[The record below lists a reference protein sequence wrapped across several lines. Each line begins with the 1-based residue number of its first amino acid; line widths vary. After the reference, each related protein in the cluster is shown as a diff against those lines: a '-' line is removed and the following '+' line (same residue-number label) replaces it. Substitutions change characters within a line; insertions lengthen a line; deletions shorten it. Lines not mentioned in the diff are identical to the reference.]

1 MADTYND
8 YPKAA
13 SENAKRALKFREETD
28 NKNDC
33 GTPVG
38 WARANQLAKGEG
50 ISADTVKRMASFN
63 RHRQNKDVPY
73 EEGCGGL
80 MWDAWGGTEGVD
92 WAIRKSEQIDK
103 EAVKNMTEIDIIGAI
118 DQYTEANA
126 QNLKAELENAN
137 GLDVTFNIASEGG
150 SYFEGLTMAAMISSY
165 KGKTTAK
172 GIGIVASAATV
183 VFLAADEKVLTS
195 NSFFMI
201 HSAWSGAEGNAKQI
215 SKTVELLNRVDEQ
228 MVNIYTAQMESKGKL
243 INNSIDE
250 TKTYIRNMM
259 AEETWLTA
267 QEAVDYGFADYIM
280 DEAQIPDY
288 KNYEAVFNKVRAES
302 KFKNIPK
309 IKNSMN
315 DKKSLLQNIASVFGF
330 KAEIVEEKDLT
341 KIEEPKAED
350 GLEIEISQEEKD
362 FESYTPEEKIDW
374 YKKKIAELEAE
385 KEAMSTEMAGMKE
398 KIKSQE
404 EVMKEKEVVIESKEK
419 EIEEAQA
426 KAFAKISYKSENSG
440 TSVKNKFTQDQIIQA
455 STFIKSLL
463 NK

>member
-1 MADTYND
+1 MAD
-8 YPKAA
+8 
-13 SENAKRALKFREETD
+13 
-28 NKNDC
+28 
-33 GTPVG
+33 V
-38 WARANQLAKGEG
+38 
-50 ISADTVKRMASFN
+50 
-63 RHRQNKDVPY
+63 
-73 EEGCGGL
+73 
-80 MWDAWGGTEGVD
+80 GGTEGVD

-126 QNLKAELENAN
+126 QSLKAELENAN

-243 INNSIDE
+243 INNSIED
-250 TKTYIRNMM
+250 TKAYVRNMM
-259 AEETWLTA
+259 SEETWLTA
-267 QEAVDYGFADYIM
+267 EEAVDYGFADYIM

-288 KNYEAVFNKVRAES
+288 KSYEAVFNKVRAES

-330 KAEIVEEKDLT
+330 KAEIVEEKDMT
-341 KIEEPKAED
+341 VIEEPKAEEM
-350 GLEIEISQEEKD
+350 EIEIEKSFD
-362 FESYTPEEKIDW
+362 DYTPEEKIE
-374 YKKKIAELEAE
+374 YFRKKIAELEAE
-385 KEAMSTEMAGMKE
+385 KEAMSTEMATMKE
-398 KIKSQE
+398 QVKSLE
-404 EVMKEKEVVIESKEK
+404 HGMKEKEVVIESMDKEM
-419 EIEEAQA
+419 EEAKA
-426 KAFAKISYKSENSG
+426 KAFAKISYKSESTAG
-440 TSVKNKFTQDQIIQA
+440 SVKNKFTQDQIIQA

>member
-13 SENAKRALKFREETD
+13 IENAKRALKFREETD

-50 ISADTVKRMASFN
+50 ISADTIKRMASFN

-118 DQYTEANA
+118 DQYTDANA
-126 QNLKAELENAN
+126 QSLKAELENAN

-243 INNSIDE
+243 INNSIDD
-250 TKTYIRNMM
+250 TKAYVRNMM
-259 AEETWLTA
+259 SEETWLTA
-267 QEAVDYGFADYIM
+267 EEAVDYGFADYIM

-288 KNYEAVFNKVRAES
+288 KSYEAVFNKVRAES

-330 KAEIVEEKDLT
+330 KAEIVEEKDMT
-341 KIEEPKAED
+341 VIEEPKAEEM
-350 GLEIEISQEEKD
+350 EIEIEKSFD
-362 FESYTPEEKIDW
+362 DYTPEEKIE
-374 YKKKIAELEAE
+374 YFRKKIAELEAE
-385 KEAMSTEMAGMKE
+385 KEAMSTEMATMKE
-398 KIKSQE
+398 KVKSLE
-404 EVMKEKEVVIESKEK
+404 HGMKEKEVVIEEKTKEV
-419 EIEEAQA
+419 EEAQA
-426 KAFAKISYKSENSG
+426 KAFAKISYKSESAG

>member
-103 EAVKNMTEIDIIGAI
+103 EAVNNMTEIDIIGAI

-126 QNLKAELENAN
+126 QSLKAELENAN

-243 INNSIDE
+243 INNSIED
-250 TKTYIRNMM
+250 TKAYVRNMM
-259 AEETWLTA
+259 SEETWLTA
-267 QEAVDYGFADYIM
+267 EEAVDYGFADYIM

-288 KNYEAVFNKVRAES
+288 KSYEAVFNKVRAES

-309 IKNSMN
+309 IENSMN

-330 KAEIVEEKDLT
+330 KAEIVEEKDMT
-341 KIEEPKAED
+341 VIEEPKAEEM
-350 GLEIEISQEEKD
+350 EIEIEKSFD
-362 FESYTPEEKIDW
+362 DYTPEEKIE
-374 YKKKIAELEAE
+374 YFRKKIAELEAE
-385 KEAMSTEMAGMKE
+385 KEAMSTEMATMKE
-398 KIKSQE
+398 KVKSLE
-404 EVMKEKEVVIESKEK
+404 HGMKEKEVVIEEKTKEV
-419 EIEEAQA
+419 EEAQA
-426 KAFAKISYKSENSG
+426 KSFAKISYKSESAG

-455 STFIKSLL
+455 SSFIKSLL

>member
-1 MADTYND
+1 MAETYND

-13 SENAKRALKFREETD
+13 SDNAKRALKFREETD

-126 QNLKAELENAN
+126 QSLKAELETAN

-243 INNSIDE
+243 INNSIED
-250 TKTYIRNMM
+250 TKAYVRNMM
-259 AEETWLTA
+259 SEETWLTA
-267 QEAVDYGFADYIM
+267 EEAVDYGFADYIM

-288 KNYEAVFNKVRAES
+288 KSYEAVFNKVRAES

-330 KAEIVEEKDLT
+330 KAEIVEEKDMT
-341 KIEEPKAED
+341 VIEEPKAEEM
-350 GLEIEISQEEKD
+350 EIEIEKSFD
-362 FESYTPEEKIDW
+362 DYTPEEKIE
-374 YKKKIAELEAE
+374 YFRKKIAELEAE
-385 KEAMSTEMAGMKE
+385 KEAMSTEMATMKE
-398 KIKSQE
+398 KVKSLE
-404 EVMKEKEVVIESKEK
+404 HGMKEKEVVIEEKTKEV
-419 EIEEAQA
+419 EEAQA
-426 KAFAKISYKSENSG
+426 KAFAKISYKSESAG

>member
-1 MADTYND
+1 MAETYND

-33 GTPVG
+33 GTLVG

-126 QNLKAELENAN
+126 QSLKAELENAN

-243 INNSIDE
+243 INNSIED
-250 TKTYIRNMM
+250 TKAYVRNMM
-259 AEETWLTA
+259 SEETWLTA
-267 QEAVDYGFADYIM
+267 EEAVDYGFADYIM

-288 KNYEAVFNKVRAES
+288 KSYEAVFNKVRAES

-330 KAEIVEEKDLT
+330 KAEIVEEKDMT
-341 KIEEPKAED
+341 VIEEPKAEEM
-350 GLEIEISQEEKD
+350 EIEIEKSFD
-362 FESYTPEEKIDW
+362 DYTPEEKIE
-374 YKKKIAELEAE
+374 YFRKKIAELEAE
-385 KEAMSTEMAGMKE
+385 KEAMTTEMATMKE
-398 KIKSQE
+398 KVKSLE
-404 EVMKEKEVVIESKEK
+404 HGMKEKEVVIESMDKEM
-419 EIEEAQA
+419 EEAKA
-426 KAFAKISYKSENSG
+426 KAFAKISYKSESSG

>member
-50 ISADTVKRMASFN
+50 ISADPVKRMASFN

-126 QNLKAELENAN
+126 QSLKAELENAN

-243 INNSIDE
+243 INNSIDD
-250 TKTYIRNMM
+250 TKAYVRNMM
-259 AEETWLTA
+259 SEETWLTA
-267 QEAVDYGFADYIM
+267 EEAVDYGFADYIM

-288 KNYEAVFNKVRAES
+288 KSYEAVFNKVRAES

-330 KAEIVEEKDLT
+330 KAEIVEEKDMT
-341 KIEEPKAED
+341 VIEEPKAEEM
-350 GLEIEISQEEKD
+350 EIEIEKSFD
-362 FESYTPEEKIDW
+362 DYTPEEKIE
-374 YKKKIAELEAE
+374 YFRKKIAELEAE
-385 KEAMSTEMAGMKE
+385 KEAMSTEMATMKE
-398 KIKSQE
+398 KVKSLE
-404 EVMKEKEVVIESKEK
+404 HGMKEKEVVIEEKTKEV
-419 EIEEAQA
+419 EEAQA
-426 KAFAKISYKSENSG
+426 KAFAKISYKSDSTG
-440 TSVKNKFTQDQIIQA
+440 GSVKNKFTQDQIIQA

>member
-126 QNLKAELENAN
+126 QSLKAELENAN

-243 INNSIDE
+243 INNSIEE
-250 TKTYIRNMM
+250 TKAFVRNMM
-259 AEETWLTA
+259 SEETWLTA
-267 QEAVDYGFADYIM
+267 EEAVDYGFADYIM

-288 KNYEAVFNKVRAES
+288 KSYEAVFNRVRAES

-330 KAEIVEEKDLT
+330 KAEIVEEKDMT
-341 KIEEPKAED
+341 VIEEPKAEEM
-350 GLEIEISQEEKD
+350 EIEIEKSFD
-362 FESYTPEEKIDW
+362 DYTPEEKIE
-374 YKKKIAELEAE
+374 YFRKKIAELEAE
-385 KEAMSTEMAGMKE
+385 KEAMSTEMATMKE
-398 KIKSQE
+398 KVKSLE
-404 EVMKEKEVVIESKEK
+404 HGMKEKEVVIEEKTKEV
-419 EIEEAQA
+419 EEAQA
-426 KAFAKISYKSENSG
+426 KAFAKISYKSESAG

-455 STFIKSLL
+455 SSFIKSLL